1 MIARALPI
9 PAYANE
15 IIAGLTARRKS
26 LPCKL
31 FYDELGSGLFEQITH
46 LPEYYLTRT
55 ELEILEASSAE
66 IARNAG
72 LPIAVVELGAGTARK
87 TSTLLGAIVRRQI
100 AVQYFPVDISPSALA
115 EAKRR
120 ISTEVPDALVRP
132 VVADFGH
139 GFGFLGDLPS
149 PKMVL
154 YLGSS
159 IGNFNTSDAT
169 AMLRAV
175 RRQLSDLDSLLL
187 GTDMVK
193 SPSVLVPAYDDRRGI
208 TAEFNKNLLRRI
220 NREFGANFDLDSFRH
235 IALWNSSCSRMEM
248 HLESSR
254 PQRVTLEVTGT
265 TLEFRAGERIH
276 TENSYKYT
284 CEMIQKMISGSGL
297 KLERSWFDRRRWFG
311 LHLAQAQ
318 P

>member
-15 IIAGLTARRKS
+15 IIAGLAARRKS

-55 ELEILEASSAE
+55 ELEILEASSPE

-72 LPIAVVELGAGTARK
+72 SPIAVVELGAGTARK
-87 TSTLLGAIVRRQI
+87 TSTILGAIVRRQI
-100 AVQYFPVDISPSALA
+100 AVKYFPVDISPSALA

-132 VVADFGH
+132 VIADFGH
-139 GFGFLGDLPS
+139 GFGFLGELPS

-159 IGNFNTSDAT
+159 IGNFNTGDAT

-175 RRQLSDLDSLLL
+175 RRQLSDGDSLLL

-265 TLEFRAGERIH
+265 TVEFRAGERIH

-284 CEMIQKMISGSGL
+284 CEMIQEMISGSGL